1 MGRELKRKQAKKN
14 NKTVNQEE
22 ESLNLKLSTTITL
35 IASIL
40 IILVVLYY
48 VIAIF
53 ITKEIKVSWINNGSE
68 NTTNNEVE
76 NRILAKNTFNQEE
89 DTYYVYFYDFNDR
102 DENIEGAIGGLFDHT
117 IYRVDT
123 SSALNKNYVTDTDSN
138 RKATSIDD
146 LKVKSPTFI
155 KVSADK
161 IVSYYEGSSEILDFL
176 N

>member
-14 NKTVNQEE
+14 NKTINKEE
-22 ESLNLKLSTTITL
+22 ESLNLKLSTIITL
-35 IASIL
+35 VVSVL
-40 IILVVLYY
+40 VILVVLYY

-53 ITKEIKVSWINNGSE
+53 ITKEIKVSWINNNE
-68 NTTNNEVE
+68 NTTTKQVE

-89 DTYYVYFYDFNDR
+89 DTYYVYFYDFNDS
-102 DENIEGAIGGLFDHT
+102 DENIEGAIGGLFDYT

-123 SSALNKNYVTDTDSN
+123 SSALNKNYITDTDSN
-138 RKATSIDD
+138 RKATSIED